1 MIIPHA
7 ANALFHA
14 LKKLEPHAREQI
26 EAVADA
32 IGCPEWTE
40 GRCNRDGECYCAT
53 AARRVVE
60 IEKGQQ

>member
-26 EAVADA
+26 EAVAIA
-32 IGCPEWTE
+32 IGCPEWT
-40 GRCNRDGECYCAT
+40 GHCDRDGECYCAT

-60 IEKGQQ
+60 IEKGQP